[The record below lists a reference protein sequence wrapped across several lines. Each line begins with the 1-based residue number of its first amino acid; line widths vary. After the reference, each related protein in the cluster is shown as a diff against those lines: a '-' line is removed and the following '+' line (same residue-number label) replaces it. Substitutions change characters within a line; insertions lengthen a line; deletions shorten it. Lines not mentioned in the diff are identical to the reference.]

1 MTAPLTIALIDD
13 EPAIRRLLRTALE
26 AAGHRLVEA
35 ENGTD
40 GLVCIAQR
48 QPDMV
53 LLDLGLPDRD
63 GLEVLDR
70 LREWTDIPVIIITVR
85 DDPEEKVA
93 ALDSGA
99 DDFITKP
106 FHTGELLARVRSVCK
121 RSHPSGQEA
130 VVEMGPLRI
139 DLLDRQVTAQGK
151 PVELTPIE
159 YRILQTLARNR
170 GKIVTKSALLQ
181 QVWGAATSS
190 TDEHLRVH
198 LTAVRKKLRAHG
210 CDSLIHTETG
220 VGYRLTLPEKG

>member
-1 MTAPLTIALIDD
+1 MTVPLNIALIDD

-26 AAGHRLVEA
+26 GAGHRLMES
-35 ENGTD
+35 ENGAD
-40 GLVCIAQR
+40 GLICIAQR
-48 QPDMV
+48 QPDIV
-53 LLDLGLPDRD
+53 LLDLGLPDMD

-70 LREWTDIPVIIITVR
+70 LREWTDVPVIIITVR

-121 RSHPSGQEA
+121 RMHPSEQEA
-130 VVEMGPLRI
+130 VVEVGSLRV
-139 DLLDRQVTAQGK
+139 DLLDHHVTTQGK
-151 PVELTPIE
+151 PVELTPTE

-170 GKIVTKSALLQ
+170 GKIVTKSALLKY
-181 QVWGAATSS
+181 VWGAATTS

-198 LTAVRKKLRAHG
+198 LAAVRKKLRVHG
-210 CDSLIHTETG
+210 CDQLIRTETG
-220 VGYRLTLPEKG
+220 VGYRLTVSPGE